1 MKKNILAENMRRFGT
16 MNLNED
22 FDQNN
27 NGYPDDVEN
36 GNGNVQPNQNQNQL
50 EQNHVNAL
58 LDYVL
63 HRVDEDD
70 YDMLESRIGR
80 SLKNY
85 NWTFASITPDQMPAI
100 KEILFKYFTK
110 SKYNL
115 MDPKL
120 LKNTAKKNQP
130 VINGMKW
137 LLEK

>member
-1 MKKNILAENMRRFGT
+1 MTKNILAENMRRFGT
-16 MNLNED
+16 KNLNED

-36 GNGNVQPNQNQNQL
+36 GNDNGQPNQTQL
-50 EQNHVNAL
+50 EQTHVNAL

-70 YDMLESRIGR
+70 YDMLESKIGR
-80 SLKNY
+80 ALKNY
-85 NWTFASITPDQMPAI
+85 NWTFASITHDKMPAI

-115 MDPKL
+115 LDPKF

-137 LLEK
+137 LIEK